1 LEVNARGY
9 PTGRMPE
16 IFDNLFEG
24 APATPN
30 VSLHVVDAVT
40 LQLSWEPPF
49 TWPQY
54 EIVRYTVIME
64 NRSNG
69 DVLPPVV
76 LNPSDTTFI
85 TTTSAPVQSCAE
97 LRFNVTAHS
106 ALGASTPAVVA
117 GGFPIGEE
125 WTGSPCVLIQNCHD
139 H

>member
-1 LEVNARGY
+1 MNIKQCLLI
-9 PTGRMPE
+9 T
-16 IFDNLFEG
+16 LSEG

-40 LQLSWEPPF
+40 LKLSWDPPF

-54 EIVRYTVIME
+54 EILRYTVIME

-69 DVLPPVV
+69 DVLPPGI
-76 LNPSDTTFI
+76 LNPSDTTYI
-85 TTTSAPVQSCAE
+85 MTASAPVQRCAD
-97 LRFNVTAHS
+97 LRFSVKAHS

-125 WTGSPCVLIQNCHD
+125 WTGHVGMCFNSEL
-139 H
+139 